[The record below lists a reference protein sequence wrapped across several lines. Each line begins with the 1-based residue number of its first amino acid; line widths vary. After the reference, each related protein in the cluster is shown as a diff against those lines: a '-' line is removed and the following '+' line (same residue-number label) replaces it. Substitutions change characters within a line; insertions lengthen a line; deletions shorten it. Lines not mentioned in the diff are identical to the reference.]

1 MLYFNYDLFS
11 RLWTE
16 TNCLVRMQVLMQIWI
31 RTIWWLLILAF
42 REITY
47 TLICYTFTSII
58 KKATFKQQII
68 YGLDTRPGEVLM
80 KKRSKTS
87 AKRIAKM
94 KFEKDLGPKAQLDS
108 AEIFR
113 STKTAFL
120 KGYLY

>member
-1 MLYFNYDLFS
+1 MIYSVDYELK
-11 RLWTE
+11 
-16 TNCLVRMQVLMQIWI
+16 QIALLDASSNANLDPNK
-31 RTIWWLLILAF
+31 WWLLILAF

-80 KKRSKTS
+80 KKRGKTS